1 MVNLPYLT
9 RKKNESFVPS
19 IRVEKITETP
29 QGAHKEGEE
38 LWSRATGRHLA
49 FFVKRKRKFCVL
61 E

>member
-49 FFVKRKRKFCVL
+49 FFC
-61 E
+61 